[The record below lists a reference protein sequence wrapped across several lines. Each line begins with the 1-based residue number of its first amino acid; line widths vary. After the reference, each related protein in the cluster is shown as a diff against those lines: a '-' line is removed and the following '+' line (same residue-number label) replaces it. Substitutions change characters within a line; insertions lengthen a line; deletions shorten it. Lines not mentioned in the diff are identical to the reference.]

1 MLAEIILLQLE
12 AALRASDETAS
23 FTRSRFV
30 PICRNMVFKQSRT
43 RH

>member
-1 MLAEIILLQLE
+1 MLAEIILLRIE
-12 AALRASDETAS
+12 VALRAPDQAAW
-23 FTRSRFV
+23 FTHSRFV